1 MEAAE
6 QPASADQLPLTA
18 DMTSFLKQEAALGQH
33 PYQIV
38 MAILGAAAI
47 IPALFSIVFLIE
59 NRFFM
64 WFTPIMWTTFLGL
77 AGLLAWGILHGVGQ
91 ERRDLAGGVFLRS
104 TGAFSGKV
112 TATKYGTTINVADDG
127 RDPRRRSPSP
137 EWIQTDAA
145 PT

>member
-77 AGLLAWGILHGVGQ
+77 AGLLAGWIFHGVGH
-91 ERRDLAGGVFLRS
+91 ERPDLPG
-104 TGAFSGKV
+104 GAFLPP
-112 TATKYGTTINVADDG
+112 TAPVSTK
-127 RDPRRRSPSP
+127 
-137 EWIQTDAA
+137 
-145 PT
+145 